1 MGTPADGSGP
11 VPTDDPQLLE
21 HCRMIALAFADGEVV
36 PFLGAGVN
44 LCGRPKDQG
53 WKQGEF
59 LPSGRELSE
68 YLARRCGYPLS
79 DPDNLVRVAQY
90 QATMQGGG
98 PLYKRLRE
106 VFDADYKP
114 SRMHEFLAR
123 LPKTLENLFE
133 RTRYQLIVTT
143 NYDDAL
149 ERAFTAA
156 DQPFDLFTYVAYGDD
171 EGKFLHSRHSGN
183 PDVVE
188 GPNVIEDPSKFA
200 EPILEAQPAI
210 LKIHGAVDR
219 TANKRDSYVITE
231 DHYIDFL
238 QRTELSKL
246 VPLPLLTP
254 LKESHFLFL
263 GYSLRDWNLR
273 VILQQIWEE
282 QEHGWSSWA
291 VQHESSALD
300 QKFWM
305 RRSVDI
311 QVVDL
316 LDYVQAV
323 EAALEAVAA
332 ENVTV

>member
-1 MGTPADGSGP
+1 
-11 VPTDDPQLLE
+11 
-21 HCRMIALAFADGEVV
+21 
-36 PFLGAGVN
+36 
-44 LCGRPKDQG
+44 
-53 WKQGEF
+53 
-59 LPSGRELSE
+59 
-68 YLARRCGYPLS
+68 
-79 DPDNLVRVAQY
+79 
-90 QATMQGGG
+90 
-98 PLYKRLRE
+98 
-106 VFDADYKP
+106 
-114 SRMHEFLAR
+114 
-123 LPKTLENLFE
+123 
-133 RTRYQLIVTT
+133 
-143 NYDDAL
+143 
-149 ERAFTAA
+149 
-156 DQPFDLFTYVAYGDD
+156 
-171 EGKFLHSRHSGN
+171 
-183 PDVVE
+183 
-188 GPNVIEDPSKFA
+188 
-200 EPILEAQPAI
+200 
-210 LKIHGAVDR
+210 
-219 TANKRDSYVITE
+219 VITE

-332 ENVTV
+332 ENVTA